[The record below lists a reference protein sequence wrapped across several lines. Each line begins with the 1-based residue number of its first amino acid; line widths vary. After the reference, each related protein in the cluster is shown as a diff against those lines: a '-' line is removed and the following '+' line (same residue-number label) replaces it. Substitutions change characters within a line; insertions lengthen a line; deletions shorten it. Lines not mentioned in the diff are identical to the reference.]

1 MFEEEN
7 RSLSE
12 SDDDSADAAI
22 APTMQGT
29 LSKWT
34 NYIHGW
40 QDRWFIL
47 RDGTLAYFKS
57 ESELSIGCRGSI
69 SIRSAAV
76 ECHEFDDCRFDV
88 SISDQV
94 YYLRAKSKEERQR
107 WIDALETS
115 REASPDVGET
125 NLRRQGSMMSISS
138 YTSLSTASTSSTKR
152 DKNLKEKLLE
162 METYREILCRQVDT
176 LQRFF
181 DKCSDAV
188 VEAEHKIEEFKRNEP
203 DMADSLRP
211 PSEDIRI
218 DEADSGDDEITEGTT
233 LLPKTLYKLSPRK
246 SASRIAT
253 YTTSRI
259 SSLINFTRFSSS
271 YSTSPGSNNI
281 SQVANSID
289 EKERIDA
296 ITALELLKSGI
307 DFKGE
312 SITFKATTA
321 GILATLSHC
330 IDLMLTR
337 EDKWRK
343 RLEREMEKRRRL
355 QQEYKQVL
363 EDARKRALA
372 AGPDYQEGPNCMMTD
387 EEFFD
392 AVETALDKEG
402 TELNEQNDVDFYNP
416 DDSKATLMREMDS
429 KVSEYVSCVREEINE
444 EWNLVHE
451 DNEMKVYRRELE
463 IDGVAL
469 DPLRAQH
476 IVDGVTGHEVCN
488 IFFDKDVRMEW
499 ETTLEST
506 KVIEEISQDTLVFHQ
521 LIKRVWPT
529 AQRDMCFAS
538 HMRPVVRLENDSNPT
553 GVDPWIVVNYSID
566 HPLATNKKYVRVQFT
581 VCMYCET
588 IIRKTDCPLEEL
600 TRNDI
605 ASRIVYIAHVNPG
618 GWAPPAVV
626 RVVTKREYPKFLRK
640 FSSYV
645 DKKLQNTKIVW

>member
-1 MFEEEN
+1 
-7 RSLSE
+7 
-12 SDDDSADAAI
+12 
-22 APTMQGT
+22 MQGT

-211 PSEDIRI
+211 PSEDIRM
-218 DEADSGDDEITEGTT
+218 
-233 LLPKTLYKLSPRK
+233 
-246 SASRIAT
+246 
-253 YTTSRI
+253 
-259 SSLINFTRFSSS
+259 
-271 YSTSPGSNNI
+271 
-281 SQVANSID
+281 ANSID

-402 TELNEQNDVDFYNP
+402 TELNEQNDIDFYNP
-416 DDSKATLMREMDS
+416 DDSKATLMREVIKLIDVYMKCLLALLIDGRIIMSMDS

-566 HPLATNKKYVRVQFT
+566 HPLATVIKYVRVQFT